1 MGDHYVF
8 QAGIKALSE
17 TRTSGQANHGGTM
30 HSGDLYK
37 VGIDTERYE
46 FFTKN
51 AYIFNKEKNTN
62 LALFFPP
69 LYTIRML
76 RMDANCIM
84 WIKPTSMLR

>member
-1 MGDHYVF
+1 MGLHGRSLCLSR
-8 QAGIKALSE
+8 QAIKALSE
-17 TRTSGQANHGGTM
+17 TRTSGQAHHGGTM

-62 LALFFPP
+62 LALI
-69 LYTIRML
+69 LSTTL
-76 RMDANCIM
+76 HNQDAYV
-84 WIKPTSMLR
+84 WTQTV

>member
-1 MGDHYVF
+1 
-8 QAGIKALSE
+8 
-17 TRTSGQANHGGTM
+17 M

-62 LALFFPP
+62 LALI
-69 LYTIRML
+69 LSTTLHNRGCYVWTQ
-76 RMDANCIM
+76 
-84 WIKPTSMLR
+84 TV